1 MFIEIIITRQ
11 SASSTEYG
19 LHSFN
24 LLSTHNLKVKNNIPN
39 IVLHVLVS
47 NNLDNLDN
55 LLLKLL
61 GTPPRY

>member
-1 MFIEIIITRQ
+1 MDYIV
-11 SASSTEYG
+11 
-19 LHSFN
+19 FN
-24 LLSTHNLKVKNNIPN
+24 LLSTYNLKVKNNIPN

>member
-11 SASSTEYG
+11 SASSMDYIVLIYC
-19 LHSFN
+19 LHD
-24 LLSTHNLKVKNNIPN
+24 NLKVKNNIPN